1 MGESLFVYIQMKIAI
16 AITGA
21 SGAIYAQLLLKTL
34 HKLCS
39 QIGEGSVVFTNTAKQ
54 IWYEELHQEIDLYT
68 FKEYE
73 NSNFYAPF
81 ASGSAQYDALVV
93 CPCSMGTLGRIAHGV
108 SDSLITR
115 AADVMLKER
124 KKLILV
130 PREMPYNLIH
140 IKNMELL
147 MQAGAIICPAS
158 PTFYTQPQT
167 IEELCQTVVDRIID
181 LLGLENKTKRWGAEF
196 RC

>member
-1 MGESLFVYIQMKIAI
+1 MKIAI

-21 SGAIYAQLLLKTL
+21 SGAIYAKLLLATL
-34 HKLCS
+34 QRLRGQLS
-39 QIGEGSVVFTNTAKQ
+39 EVSIVFSSTAKQ
-54 IWYEELHQEIDLYT
+54 IWREELRQSIDLHSFT
-68 FKEYE
+68 EYE

-93 CPCSMGTLGRIAHGV
+93 CPCSMGTLGRIAHGI
-108 SDSLITR
+108 SDTLITR

-124 KKLILV
+124 KKLILA

-140 IKNMELL
+140 LQNMELL
-147 MQAGAIICPAS
+147 TQAGAIICPAN

-181 LLGLENKTKRWGAEF
+181 VLGLENDTKRWAKQ
-196 RC
+196 

>member
-1 MGESLFVYIQMKIAI
+1 MYAKI
-16 AITGA
+16 
-21 SGAIYAQLLLKTL
+21 LLATL
-34 HKLCS
+34 HSLRS
-39 QIGEGSVVFTNTAKQ
+39 QLSEVGVVFTTTAKQ
-54 IWYEELHQEIDLYT
+54 IWLEELHQAIDLYSFT
-68 FKEYE
+68 EYE

-81 ASGSAQYDALVV
+81 ASGSAQYEALVV
-93 CPCSMGTLGRIAHGV
+93 CPCSMGTLGRIAHGI

-115 AADVMLKER
+115 AADVILKER

-147 MQAGAIICPAS
+147 TQAGAIICAAS

-167 IEELCQTVVDRIID
+167 VEELCQTVVDRVID
-181 LLGLENKTKRWGAEF
+181 LLGLENETKRWGM
-196 RC
+196 